1 MLKKVMTASL
11 SGVDADFVMVETDL
25 QMGLPGVYMVGLADT
40 TIREARERIRSAITN
55 SGLQFPRRKI
65 TINLSPANLPK
76 EGSHFDLPLAVGILG
91 TENDELDTDGYGMIG
106 ELSLDGTLKSVR
118 GALPLAICLREKGV
132 KKIILPEGNAEEAA
146 LLQDVEV
153 YPVKSL
159 SECVAFLSG
168 RMKINRYIIE
178 EKSQEKC
185 VRVPDFADVKGQETA
200 KRALLVAAAGNHGI
214 LMIGSPGSGKTM
226 MARRL
231 PYIMPDMTYDEMI
244 EVVRIHSAA
253 GQPAG
258 QMLRPFRSPHHTI
271 TKAALIGGGRIP
283 RPGELSLAHNGIL
296 FLDEFGEFDS
306 STIELLRQPIE
317 EGYITIDRAR
327 GTVRLP
333 SDVLLVA
340 AANPCR
346 CGYYGD
352 DRHICTCTSAQL
364 QQYQSKFSG
373 PMLDRID
380 MHIQVTGA
388 MQIDDETGKSGPGM
402 STAEMKAAVQ
412 AAVTLQRLRYQ
423 GTGIRSNSRLTEQE
437 IKKYCVLTPDA
448 EHFMKDA
455 FASFGFS
462 MRTYYKLLKVA
473 RTIADL
479 DWAAANQAELCR
491 MTAEEQVSA
500 ALMPEGV
507 PGGPIEVRHI
517 AEAVQYR
524 ALDRF
529 YRTERGDR

>member
-1 MLKKVMTASL
+1 M
-11 SGVDADFVMVETDL
+11 E
-25 QMGLPGVYMVGLADT
+25 
-40 TIREARERIRSAITN
+40 IRENFID
-55 SGLQFPRRKI
+55 K
-65 TINLSPANLPK
+65 
-76 EGSHFDLPLAVGILG
+76 
-91 TENDELDTDGYGMIG
+91 
-106 ELSLDGTLKSVR
+106 
-118 GALPLAICLREKGV
+118 
-132 KKIILPEGNAEEAA
+132 
-146 LLQDVEV
+146 
-153 YPVKSL
+153 
-159 SECVAFLSG
+159 
-168 RMKINRYIIE
+168 
-178 EKSQEKC
+178 
-185 VRVPDFADVKGQETA
+185 
-200 KRALLVAAAGNHGI
+200 
-214 LMIGSPGSGKTM
+214 
-226 MARRL
+226 
-231 PYIMPDMTYDEMI
+231 
-244 EVVRIHSAA
+244 
-253 GQPAG
+253 
-258 QMLRPFRSPHHTI
+258 
-271 TKAALIGGGRIP
+271 
-283 RPGELSLAHNGIL
+283 NGIL
-296 FLDEFGEFDS
+296 YPNIREIAFTRDNLFGN
-306 STIELLRQPIE
+306 L
-317 EGYITIDRAR
+317 
-327 GTVRLP
+327 GT
-333 SDVLLVA
+333 LVNGTKREVNDYFA
-340 AANPCR
+340 KK
-346 CGYYGD
+346 
-352 DRHICTCTSAQL
+352 S
-364 QQYQSKFSG
+364 
-373 PMLDRID
+373 
-380 MHIQVTGA
+380 A